1 MRREGSKTGGGG
13 DEEEEE
19 MKDDLSTLYMILNQ
33 YSTPKRIN

>member
-1 MRREGSKTGGGG
+1 MRREGSKTRG
-13 DEEEEE
+13 DGEKEE